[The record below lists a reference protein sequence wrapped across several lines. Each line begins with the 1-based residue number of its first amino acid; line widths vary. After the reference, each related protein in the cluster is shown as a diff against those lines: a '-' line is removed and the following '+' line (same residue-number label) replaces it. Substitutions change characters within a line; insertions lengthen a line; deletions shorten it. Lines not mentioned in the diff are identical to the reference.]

1 MNDPT
6 RSPSVGNMAR
16 WFDPRGR
23 KAGTWAFILNRVT
36 AIGLTVYLYLHLI
49 VLGRL
54 AQGPEAYDGFL
65 ALTKSPIYIFGEF
78 LVVAGGIIHGLNGL
92 RVVVNSFGIAVPYQK
107 QFFYGL
113 MTIAI
118 IGSVIFGVRMF
129 TA

>member
-1 MNDPT
+1 MKVEIHKPT
-6 RSPSVGNMAR
+6 TRNIAR

-54 AQGPEAYDGFL
+54 AQGPEAYDSFL
-65 ALTKSPIYIFGEF
+65 TLVRSPIYVFGEW
-78 LVVAGGIIHGLNGL
+78 LVVAGALIHGLNGI
-92 RVVVNSFGIAVPYQK
+92 RVALNSFGLGVGIQK
-107 QFFYGL
+107 QLFYVL
-113 MTIAI
+113 ITLAI
-118 IGSVIFGVRMF
+118 IASVIFGFRMF